1 MENKNAIVWTAEMD
15 ALLGTMS
22 DMAIG
27 KRFGFSE
34 LPAAR
39 RRKILGIPSYRS
51 KQVVHLPC
59 ATCGEPIRR
68 RRRDHLRSKKLYC
81 SKTCAASGQKRRDTD
96 MLRYGPGWKN
106 VRAQVRRRDKVCRSC
121 GKTPEQNGHALH
133 VHHLKPFRFGGT
145 NSLKN
150 LVALCEECHHRIEKV
165 TDQVLASIMIDVRL
179 VKSSLII
186 KVDGRQRWPMSAL
199 GAASPPTGTVPSGR
213 DF

>member
-1 MENKNAIVWTAEMD
+1 MRDVRGANPTKTTGSSPVEETLLLEDLCGVGAETPRHGH
-15 ALLGTMS
+15 ASLRSGLEERQG
-22 DMAIG
+22 A
-27 KRFGFSE
+27 SE
-34 LPAAR
+34 AAR
-39 RRKILGIPSYRS
+39 QGVS
-51 KQVVHLPC
+51 VVRE
-59 ATCGEPIRR
+59 T
-68 RRRDHLRSKKLYC
+68 S
-81 SKTCAASGQKRRDTD
+81 
-96 MLRYGPGWKN
+96 
-106 VRAQVRRRDKVCRSC
+106 
-121 GKTPEQNGHALH
+121 EQNGHALH